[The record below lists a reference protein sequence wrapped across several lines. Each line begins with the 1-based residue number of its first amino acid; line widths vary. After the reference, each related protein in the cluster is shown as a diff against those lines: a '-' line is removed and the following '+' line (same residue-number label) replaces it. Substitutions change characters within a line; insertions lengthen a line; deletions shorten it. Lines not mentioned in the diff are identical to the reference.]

1 MSPVRS
7 FPFGK
12 EPAAVLAETT
22 KPLPQAPPPAN
33 PQATVRLVN
42 FMPPAEAQPSREPP
56 AAPMLV
62 TAPIVPLV
70 PPLPLRVPAQPR
82 GSFRTVAALVAL
94 VIEVSVLVYLAATW
108 GR

>member
-22 KPLPQAPPPAN
+22 KPLPQSPPPPN
-33 PQATVRLVN
+33 PQATVRLVD
-42 FMPPAEAQPSREPP
+42 FSPPAGALPFRESPP
-56 AAPMLV
+56 ATMLPPAP
-62 TAPIVPLV
+62 TSPLV
-70 PPLPLRVPAQPR
+70 PPLPPREPAR
-82 GSFRTVAALVAL
+82 ARISVRTVAALVAV